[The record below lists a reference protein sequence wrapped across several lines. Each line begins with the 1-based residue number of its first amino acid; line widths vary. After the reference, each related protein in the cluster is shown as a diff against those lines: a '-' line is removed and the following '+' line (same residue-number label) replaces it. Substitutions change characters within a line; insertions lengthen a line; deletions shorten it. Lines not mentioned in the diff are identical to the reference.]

1 MQRNGASSAANDV
14 HRPQGDDTEALVRA
28 FLIADVRG
36 YTSFTQAHGDEAA
49 GHLAATFASLA
60 REAVAATGGEVIE
73 LRGDEALCVFPSAR
87 RALRAAVAMQV
98 RFRDRIDDEPV
109 FPLGV
114 GIGVAAGEAVRVEGG
129 YRGGALNLAARLC
142 SLATGGQILASETVT
157 SLAGTLEGVRFVE
170 RRRAKVKGFD
180 TPVRVMEV
188 IPELELPSVPQP
200 ARPSARARRPL
211 ILIASVFALAA
222 VGAIALVLARHG
234 GGAKPMPVSVVPDS
248 LAAVDPSTERTVGQ
262 VHIPGRPS
270 IVVGGR
276 RSVWVA
282 SDATHTVSSV
292 AHDRLAVTHVVA
304 ANATPTALAAQGDAV
319 WALDGSR
326 RVLLKIEPGYDEPTR
341 RIELPPAPP
350 LPAAH
355 SRLSRLSASCGGGA
369 LWVTDGSSH
378 LFRVDP
384 RSGRITTLDVRRPLD
399 DVVV

>member
-200 ARPSARARRPL
+200 ARPSARA
-211 ILIASVFALAA
+211 
-222 VGAIALVLARHG
+222 
-234 GGAKPMPVSVVPDS
+234 
-248 LAAVDPSTERTVGQ
+248 
-262 VHIPGRPS
+262 
-270 IVVGGR
+270 
-276 RSVWVA
+276 
-282 SDATHTVSSV
+282 SS
-292 AHDRLAVTHVVA
+292 
-304 ANATPTALAAQGDAV
+304 
-319 WALDGSR
+319 
-326 RVLLKIEPGYDEPTR
+326 
-341 RIELPPAPP
+341 
-350 LPAAH
+350 
-355 SRLSRLSASCGGGA
+355 
-369 LWVTDGSSH
+369 
-378 LFRVDP
+378 
-384 RSGRITTLDVRRPLD
+384 
-399 DVVV
+399 